1 MKKILFAIALCI
13 SAPTF
18 AQSTETVLANGNKE
32 IRTEVWEQTCAED
45 TQTKLINAGIGAAV
59 AYAVGSYGAKSV
71 NSDHRQEIS
80 LASAAVG
87 AAAGYNLD
95 KTRICRKYKG
105 ETVTVIDKNGNVIST
120 TFVPAE

>member
-1 MKKILFAIALCI
+1 MNVITPL
-13 SAPTF
+13 T
-18 AQSTETVLANGNKE
+18 
-32 IRTEVWEQTCAED
+32 IRTSELTSSTVAYPD
-45 TQTKLINAGIGAAV
+45 AGETAWSSAAV

-105 ETVTVIDKNGNVIST
+105 ETVTVIDNNGKVIST